1 MPTITKKHLGDQ
13 QFGGFTPYGN
23 VTNYRATL
31 QTTAAGAVAH
41 SDSTSAAAVN
51 DVIRLQKL
59 PAGYELHDA
68 QTIISDHFGAGVTGS
83 LGFLYVD
90 GVDSADVPQ
99 DAAYFGAGLV
109 LSAAARLRTAS
120 TKPPVKLAKEAYLT
134 LTITGAAVAEVGR
147 ADFIV
152 SGERFGPK

>member
-23 VTNYRATL
+23 ITNYRATL
-31 QTTAAGAVAH
+31 QTTAAGAVVN
-41 SDSTSAAAVN
+41 SDSTAQAVVN
-51 DVIRLQKL
+51 DVIRLQRL
-59 PAGYELHDA
+59 PAGYELQDA

-90 GVDSADVPQ
+90 GVDAAEAPQ
-99 DAAYFGAGLV
+99 DAAYFGSGLV
-109 LSAAARLRTAS
+109 LSAAARLRTTSSKA
-120 TKPPVKLAKEAYLT
+120 PVKLAKEAYLV
-134 LTITGAAVAEVGR
+134 LTVTGAAIAEVGR